1 MRTWEPLPQVSQPS
15 LSLLSICFFLA
26 RETDPK
32 IPDPS
37 SLGLWPQFIDL
48 SLCCLSVLLGT
59 RPKSPSYPP
68 FLPESRDR
76 LSLLAGLEGVEL
88 GLGWLM
94 CN

>member
-15 LSLLSICFFLA
+15 LSLLSICFSCFFLA
-26 RETDPK
+26 REIDPK
-32 IPDPS
+32 IPDSS

-48 SLCCLSVLLGT
+48 SVLFISSSRNT
-59 RPKSPSYPP
+59 PQITHSC
-68 FLPESRDR
+68 PESRDR

-94 CN
+94 FN